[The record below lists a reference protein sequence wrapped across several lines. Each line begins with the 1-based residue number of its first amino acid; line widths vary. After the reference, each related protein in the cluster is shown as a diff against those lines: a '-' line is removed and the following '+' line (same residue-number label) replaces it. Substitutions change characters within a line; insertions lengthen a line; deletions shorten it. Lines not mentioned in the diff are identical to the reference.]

1 MKENENNRI
10 ILYVNDKNKA
20 SIEALESEIQR
31 ERGFKVSRSQI
42 VKEILI
48 KHLME
53 RETNAYRNQ
62 GKEEVRQ

>member
-20 SIEALESEIQR
+20 SIEVLEIEIQR

-48 KHLME
+48 KYLME
-53 RETNAYRNQ
+53 RES
-62 GKEEVRQ
+62 KCVS

>member
-20 SIEALESEIQR
+20 SIEVLESEIQR

-48 KHLME
+48 RYLME
-53 RETNAYRNQ
+53 RES
-62 GKEEVRQ
+62 KCVS